1 MKNRHKLVFIISMLI
16 CSACSH
22 TSTKS
27 IDLSGKW
34 NVHLDSIGNHFIM
47 LPGSLAENRV
57 GIAVKDSSV
66 SMLSEGFHYIGAAV
80 YTKEIKIPHSWE
92 GKPLE
97 LFIERTKVSTVFL
110 DDSLIGSQKS
120 VSTPHSYLLLNGLTE
135 GNHELK
141 IIVDNTKSLLPLGGS
156 HAYSEHTQTNWN
168 GILGDFY
175 IRCLEGTDI
184 QTVRV
189 EVAEEGD
196 GEVNLTVLNTD
207 PYKKDEYFEIIIYDT
222 EGNECLRKQQRLEVV
237 TGESTL
243 RLFFNLSKPELWDEY
258 SPRPYTLQVHC
269 IGNEIKKQVTFGIR
283 SFKANGSKLEN
294 NGRTVFLRGK
304 HEGGVF
310 PLTGYAEMR
319 KEEWKRYFS
328 IVRSY
333 GLNHVRFHSWCPP
346 EAAFQAADE
355 QGIFL
360 QVELPLWGS
369 YTTGDTLLTNYMKT
383 EGEKIMKVY
392 GNHPSFVMFSLGNEL
407 AGDTCLMRSVVEHL
421 KEKDPRHLYAMGTN
435 NFYWDTRT
443 YACEDFFSAMRYGK
457 ETSDMHTDLRGSFSF
472 ADSNDGGIINSYPP
486 NTLRNFENAING
498 LNKPVIGHETGQYQ
512 TFPDF
517 KEIKKYTGVM
527 QPLNFYV
534 IKKRLTQAGLISQAE
549 NFLKASGALSAL
561 CYREE
566 IEMALRTSGFSG
578 FQLLDLED
586 YPGQGTAL
594 IGILNAFME
603 SKGVISQEHWTKFC
617 NDVTPL
623 ARFPKYCWSTNE
635 VFKADIE
642 VAHYG
647 KKDLLQQKI
656 RCSLL
661 TESGRLI
668 SEKHFTA
675 DLKQGNLNNIASI
688 EIPLNCIEVN
698 EKLSLLVSLEDT
710 DYNNSWDIWVYRPD
724 STSIIKEGQ
733 INNIT
738 VTRNSDLFSRCVVEG
753 RKVLYIPHHEEIA
766 KQSVGGL
773 FITDFWNYSA
783 FKQTAINMKKEPS
796 PGTFGLLINSTHPI
810 FKSFPT
816 DFHTNWQWWNIIK
829 HSRPMILDNYPSEF
843 RPIVQVIDNWDRNH
857 KLGLIYE
864 VPETKGKAL
873 VCVSDLFVCSENIEV
888 KALFSNLINYLKN
901 LE

>member
-1 MKNRHKLVFIISMLI
+1 
-16 CSACSH
+16 
-22 TSTKS
+22 
-27 IDLSGKW
+27 
-34 NVHLDSIGNHFIM
+34 
-47 LPGSLAENRV
+47 
-57 GIAVKDSSV
+57 
-66 SMLSEGFHYIGAAV
+66 
-80 YTKEIKIPHSWE
+80 
-92 GKPLE
+92 
-97 LFIERTKVSTVFL
+97 
-110 DDSLIGSQKS
+110 
-120 VSTPHSYLLLNGLTE
+120 
-135 GNHELK
+135 
-141 IIVDNTKSLLPLGGS
+141 
-156 HAYSEHTQTNWN
+156 
-168 GILGDFY
+168 
-175 IRCLEGTDI
+175 
-184 QTVRV
+184 
-189 EVAEEGD
+189 
-196 GEVNLTVLNTD
+196 
-207 PYKKDEYFEIIIYDT
+207 
-222 EGNECLRKQQRLEVV
+222 
-237 TGESTL
+237 
-243 RLFFNLSKPELWDEY
+243 
-258 SPRPYTLQVHC
+258 
-269 IGNEIKKQVTFGIR
+269 
-283 SFKANGSKLEN
+283 
-294 NGRTVFLRGK
+294 
-304 HEGGVF
+304 
-310 PLTGYAEMR
+310 
-319 KEEWKRYFS
+319 
-328 IVRSY
+328 
-333 GLNHVRFHSWCPP
+333 
-346 EAAFQAADE
+346 
-355 QGIFL
+355 
-360 QVELPLWGS
+360 
-369 YTTGDTLLTNYMKT
+369 
-383 EGEKIMKVY
+383 
-392 GNHPSFVMFSLGNEL
+392 MFSLGNEL

-829 HSRPMILDNYPSEF
+829 HSRPMILDDYPSEF

-873 VCVSDLFVCSENIEV
+873 VCVSDLFACSENIEV

>member
-1 MKNRHKLVFIISMLI
+1 MNI
-16 CSACSH
+16 
-22 TSTKS
+22 
-27 IDLSGKW
+27 
-34 NVHLDSIGNHFIM
+34 
-47 LPGSLAENRV
+47 
-57 GIAVKDSSV
+57 
-66 SMLSEGFHYIGAAV
+66 
-80 YTKEIKIPHSWE
+80 
-92 GKPLE
+92 
-97 LFIERTKVSTVFL
+97 
-110 DDSLIGSQKS
+110 
-120 VSTPHSYLLLNGLTE
+120 
-135 GNHELK
+135 
-141 IIVDNTKSLLPLGGS
+141 
-156 HAYSEHTQTNWN
+156 
-168 GILGDFY
+168 
-175 IRCLEGTDI
+175 
-184 QTVRV
+184 
-189 EVAEEGD
+189 
-196 GEVNLTVLNTD
+196 
-207 PYKKDEYFEIIIYDT
+207 
-222 EGNECLRKQQRLEVV
+222 
-237 TGESTL
+237 
-243 RLFFNLSKPELWDEY
+243 
-258 SPRPYTLQVHC
+258 
-269 IGNEIKKQVTFGIR
+269 
-283 SFKANGSKLEN
+283 
-294 NGRTVFLRGK
+294 
-304 HEGGVF
+304 
-310 PLTGYAEMR
+310 
-319 KEEWKRYFS
+319 
-328 IVRSY
+328 
-333 GLNHVRFHSWCPP
+333 
-346 EAAFQAADE
+346 
-355 QGIFL
+355 
-360 QVELPLWGS
+360 VELPLWGS

-829 HSRPMILDNYPSEF
+829 HSRPMILDDYPSEF

-873 VCVSDLFVCSENIEV
+873 VCVSDLFACSENIEV

>member
-1 MKNRHKLVFIISMLI
+1 M
-16 CSACSH
+16 
-22 TSTKS
+22 
-27 IDLSGKW
+27 
-34 NVHLDSIGNHFIM
+34 
-47 LPGSLAENRV
+47 
-57 GIAVKDSSV
+57 
-66 SMLSEGFHYIGAAV
+66 
-80 YTKEIKIPHSWE
+80 
-92 GKPLE
+92 
-97 LFIERTKVSTVFL
+97 
-110 DDSLIGSQKS
+110 
-120 VSTPHSYLLLNGLTE
+120 
-135 GNHELK
+135 
-141 IIVDNTKSLLPLGGS
+141 
-156 HAYSEHTQTNWN
+156 
-168 GILGDFY
+168 
-175 IRCLEGTDI
+175 
-184 QTVRV
+184 
-189 EVAEEGD
+189 
-196 GEVNLTVLNTD
+196 
-207 PYKKDEYFEIIIYDT
+207 
-222 EGNECLRKQQRLEVV
+222 
-237 TGESTL
+237 
-243 RLFFNLSKPELWDEY
+243 
-258 SPRPYTLQVHC
+258 
-269 IGNEIKKQVTFGIR
+269 
-283 SFKANGSKLEN
+283 
-294 NGRTVFLRGK
+294 
-304 HEGGVF
+304 
-310 PLTGYAEMR
+310 
-319 KEEWKRYFS
+319 
-328 IVRSY
+328 
-333 GLNHVRFHSWCPP
+333 RFHSWCPP

-829 HSRPMILDNYPSEF
+829 HSRPMILDDYPSEF

-873 VCVSDLFVCSENIEV
+873 VCVSDLFACSENIEV